1 MHTHQKDQRLQR
13 LASPRGW
20 QSLRPTRCGYS
31 GHMADETTRT
41 RITVAPAGPYIV
53 EGISGVTG
61 ADGQAVPPQPRMA
74 LCRCG
79 QSASK
84 PFCDGAHAAHGFT
97 GDTAAQVATSKTR
110 LYRGQ
115 ELTVSYNRTICAHAA
130 ACVTGLPAVFD
141 MNARPWIQP
150 DNAEAEA
157 VIETIRACP
166 SGALN
171 YSIEGQTPAGP
182 RTTTAITVQPNGPLV
197 IDGPAELVGDGVQRA
212 DGGADTTCTLCRC
225 GASGSIPFCDGS
237 HVTCEFQ
244 DPA

>member
-1 MHTHQKDQRLQR
+1 ME
-13 LASPRGW
+13 
-20 QSLRPTRCGYS
+20 
-31 GHMADETTRT
+31 DEATST

-53 EGISGVTG
+53 EGVAAVTG
-61 ADGQAVPPQPRMA
+61 ADGQAVPPQARMA

-79 QSASK
+79 QSAKK

-97 GDTAAQVATSKTR
+97 GEAAPQVGTSKTR

-115 ELTVSYNRTICAHAA
+115 DLTVSYNRTICAHAA
-130 ACVTGLPAVFD
+130 ACVKGLPAVFD

-157 VIETIRACP
+157 VIDTVRACP

-171 YSIEGQTPAGP
+171 YSIEGQTP
-182 RTTTAITVQPNGPLV
+182 TAPPTPTSIAVQPSGPLAV
-197 IDGPAELVGDGVQRA
+197 SGPAEIVGEGIQRA
-212 DGGADTTCTLCRC
+212 HGGADTKCTLCRC

-237 HVTCEFQ
+237 HATCGFQ
-244 DPA
+244 DPT

>member
-1 MHTHQKDQRLQR
+1 
-13 LASPRGW
+13 
-20 QSLRPTRCGYS
+20 
-31 GHMADETTRT
+31 MADEPSRT

-53 EGISGVTG
+53 EGIAGVTG
-61 ADGQAVPPQPRMA
+61 ADGQAVPAQPRMV

-79 QSASK
+79 QSANK
-84 PFCDGAHAAHGFT
+84 PFCDGAHAARGFT
-97 GDTAAQVATSKTR
+97 GETAAQVGVSKTH

-115 ELTVSYNRTICAHAA
+115 ELTGSYNRTICAHAA

-150 DNAEAEA
+150 DNSEAEA

-171 YSIEGQTPAGP
+171 YSIEEQTPVDP
-182 RTTTAITVQPNGPLV
+182 QTPTAITVQPNGPLAV
-197 IDGPAELVGDGVQRA
+197 DGPAELVGDGLQRA
-212 DGGADTTCTLCRC
+212 DGGANTKCTLCRC
-225 GASGSIPFCDGS
+225 GASDSSPFCDGS
-237 HVTCEFQ
+237 HATSGFQ

>member
-1 MHTHQKDQRLQR
+1 ME
-13 LASPRGW
+13 
-20 QSLRPTRCGYS
+20 
-31 GHMADETTRT
+31 DETPRP

-53 EGISGVTG
+53 EGVAAVTSATG
-61 ADGQAVPPQPRMA
+61 EAVPPQSRMA

-79 QSASK
+79 QSAKK

-97 GDTAAQVATSKTR
+97 GAAAPQVGTSKPR

-130 ACVTGLPAVFD
+130 ACVSGLPTVFD

-150 DNAEAEA
+150 DNAESEA
-157 VIETIRACP
+157 VIATVRRCP

-171 YSIEGQTPAGP
+171 YSIEGQTP
-182 RTTTAITVQPNGPLV
+182 TAEPTPTSIRVQPNGPLV
-197 IDGPAELVGDGVQRA
+197 VSGAADIVGDGIQRA
-212 DGGADTTCTLCRC
+212 DGGGDGTCTLCRC

-237 HVTCEFQ
+237 HATTGFQ
-244 DPA
+244 DPT

>member
-1 MHTHQKDQRLQR
+1 MEDEPTH
-13 LASPRGW
+13 
-20 QSLRPTRCGYS
+20 
-31 GHMADETTRT
+31 T

-53 EGISGVTG
+53 EGVSAVTG
-61 ADGQAVPPQPRMA
+61 TDGQAVPPQARMA

-79 QSASK
+79 QSAKK

-97 GDTAAQVATSKTR
+97 GAVAPQVAASKTR

-130 ACVTGLPAVFD
+130 ACVHGLPAVFD

-157 VIETIRACP
+157 VIDTVRGCP

-171 YSIEGQTPAGP
+171 YSIEGQTPTGP
-182 RTTTAITVQPNGPLV
+182 PTPTSITVQPSGPLA
-197 IDGPAELVGDGVQRA
+197 ISGPAEIVGEGIQRA
-212 DGGADTTCTLCRC
+212 EGGADTKCTLCRC

-237 HVTCEFQ
+237 HATSGFQ
-244 DPA
+244 DPT